1 MEGGLVERVPL
12 LGMGTGS
19 SRRSGTAFGTFPIAL
34 NLYSVS
40 MNQTSEVKP
49 IPDGYHT
56 LTPYLFIQGAA
67 AAIEF
72 YKKAFNATEI
82 MRMPGPDGKIGHA
95 EIRIGNSAIM
105 LADENLQMGARSPK
119 TIGGS
124 PMLLHLY
131 VSDVDAQFA
140 QAIAAGAIVTRP
152 IANQFYGDRSG
163 GLEDPFGFAWHLA
176 THIENVP
183 PQEMMRRA
191 AELGKKK

>member
-1 MEGGLVERVPL
+1 
-12 LGMGTGS
+12 
-19 SRRSGTAFGTFPIAL
+19 
-34 NLYSVS
+34 
-40 MNQTSEVKP
+40 MNPTSEVKP

-105 LADENLQMGARSPK
+105 LADETLQMGARSPK

-131 VSDVDAQFA
+131 VSDVDGQFA

-163 GLEDPFGFAWHLA
+163 GLEDPFGFAWHLGMPRF
-176 THIENVP
+176 TPESEYGP
-183 PQEMMRRA
+183 RC
-191 AELGKKK
+191 LGCSGS